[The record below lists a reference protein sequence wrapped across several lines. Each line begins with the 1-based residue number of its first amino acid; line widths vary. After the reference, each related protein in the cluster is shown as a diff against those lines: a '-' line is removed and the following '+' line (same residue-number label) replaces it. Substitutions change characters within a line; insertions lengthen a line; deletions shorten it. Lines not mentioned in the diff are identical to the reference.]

1 MFGPE
6 CLGHMRIAEVQGYA
20 LHRVPKRSTA
30 TGAPT
35 GAFRLIANLSHCD
48 KEGHS
53 MNNMTDVDYYGKFKM
68 VKHSDI
74 AQSVLLVRSMFGKVD
89 VEISKWD

>member
-6 CLGHMRIAEVQGYA
+6 CLVHMRLAEVQGYA
-20 LHRVPKRSTA
+20 LHRVPKKSTA

-53 MNNMTDVDYYGKFKM
+53 TCMNNMTDVDYYGKFKM

-74 AQSVLLVRSMFGKVD
+74 AQSVLVMRRMFRR
-89 VEISKWD
+89 